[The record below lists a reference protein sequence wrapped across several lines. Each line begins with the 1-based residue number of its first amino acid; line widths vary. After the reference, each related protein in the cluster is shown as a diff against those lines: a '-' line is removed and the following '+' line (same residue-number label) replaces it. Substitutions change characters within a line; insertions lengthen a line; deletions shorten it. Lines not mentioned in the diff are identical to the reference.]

1 MQFDKSLIRVAKI
14 EGKNNTNDNK
24 DMGKEDPCHAGGGFN
39 WCNNLGKLFVV
50 FIGITISYLYN

>member
-1 MQFDKSLIRVAKI
+1 MANIFTNRFSALLIIREMQFDKSLIRVAKI

-39 WCNNLGKLFVV
+39 
-50 FIGITISYLYN
+50 